1 MKLGTFTDHS
11 KCSLN
16 ARGMSLDKLILIYRL
31 LHNTYCNRALVSLS
45 HKNEG
50 KYIFLVIME
59 IICRPSTE
67 LSVGLPEGAHWWED
81 EATSSKQPLT
91 SKDICLWPSLKLED
105 PAELASALYVCSL
118 ASPWLDTWGMWGRGT
133 SESLALQLCVCEV
146 FALSLWSG
154 IPGWQTY
161 NNSLLL
167 YMHNN
172 LFDKHLGKSLHYSEP
187 QLSHL

>member
-67 LSVGLPEGAHWWED
+67 LSVGLPEGAHW
-81 EATSSKQPLT
+81 
-91 SKDICLWPSLKLED
+91 
-105 PAELASALYVCSL
+105 
-118 ASPWLDTWGMWGRGT
+118 
-133 SESLALQLCVCEV
+133 
-146 FALSLWSG
+146 
-154 IPGWQTY
+154 
-161 NNSLLL
+161 
-167 YMHNN
+167 
-172 LFDKHLGKSLHYSEP
+172 
-187 QLSHL
+187 